1 MGGTKTCSIPLA
13 VYRRLWLLRVIEQFK
28 DACHGSARLQKVA
41 FFSERTQ
48 ATKPFSFQK
57 EQWGPYSPELS
68 DTLEQLLAL
77 RLVTLEPTPRG
88 GNSYSAAGCGKQ
100 PCLHTQ
106 WLDRIDGTAGRAIGK
121 AVRQYG
127 YLSHDSVIEAGHSVP
142 GFGEAQD
149 HAVLLQTDMP
159 DQVPVPLSE
168 EECEDL
174 CLSLSPKFS
183 EVVRALSETDW
194 ESGLE
199 RVQLVD
205 AV

>member
-1 MGGTKTCSIPLA
+1 
-13 VYRRLWLLRVIEQFK
+13 VIEQFK
-28 DACHGSARLQKVA
+28 DACHGRARLQKVA
-41 FFSERTQ
+41 FFSERPQ
-48 ATKPFSFQK
+48 AKKPFTFQK
-57 EQWGPYSPELS
+57 EQWGPYSSELD
-68 DTLEQLLAL
+68 DTLEQLLSL

-88 GNSYSAAGCGKQ
+88 GNSYRAAGCAKQ

-106 WLDRIDGTAGRAIGK
+106 WLNRIDGTAASAIAK
-121 AVRQYG
+121 AVDEYG
-127 YLSHDSVIEAGHSVP
+127 YLPHDRVIDAGHSVE
-142 GFGEAQD
+142 GFAEAGD
-149 HAVLLQTDMP
+149 HAVLLGADMP

-174 CLSLSPKFS
+174 SLSLSTKFN

-194 ESGLE
+194 ESDLG